1 MSEGDLRVNLDV
13 ARGEAMEILVD
24 GVAIRAYAGESI
36 AAAMMAAGL
45 RRTRGS
51 SRRGEPRGF
60 FCGMG
65 VCWECAVRIDAAR
78 TERACMERVRPGM
91 RVDTLA
97 PGDLGSYP
105 EDTPRANAGSLVDEW
120 Q

>member
-1 MSEGDLRVNLDV
+1 VREGDLRVNLDV

-24 GVAIRAYAGESI
+24 GVAILAYPGESI

-91 RVDTLA
+91 RVDTRT
-97 PGDLGSYP
+97 P
-105 EDTPRANAGSLVDEW
+105 EDWRPHPDVSPPVGGGP
-120 Q
+120 